1 MNGKI
6 SSYLKNPFTVGAVA
20 ILRMLK
26 QQKSLLTMTFFGIL
40 MLFPAM
46 QVYADEAPAAAA
58 ATKDLFSGGKEVV
71 KSTFGKGSTVVW
83 ILYVL
88 EILAAIF
95 AYVKTKNLAVFGGIA
110 AVIVFVNVVFG
121 LI

>member
-1 MNGKI
+1 MNGKVT
-6 SSYLKNPFTVGAVA
+6 SCLKNPFTVGAVA
-20 ILRMLK
+20 IRKVLK
-26 QQKSLLTMTFFGIL
+26 QQKSLFTLTFFGLL
-40 MLFPAM
+40 MFIPAM
-46 QVYADEAPAAAA
+46 QVYADPP
-58 ATKDLFSGGKEVV
+58 TTGDLFSDGKEVV

-95 AYVKTKNLAVFGGIA
+95 AYVKTKNLSVFGGIA

>member
-6 SSYLKNPFTVGAVA
+6 TSCLKNPFTVGAVA
-20 ILRMLK
+20 IRKVLK

-46 QVYADEAPAAAA
+46 QAFADAPASG
-58 ATKDLFSGGKEVV
+58 DLFVNGKGVIQ
-71 KSTFGKGSTVVW
+71 STFGKGSTVVW

-88 EILAAIF
+88 EILAAVL
-95 AYVKTKNLAVFGGIA
+95 AYVKTKNIAVFGGIA
-110 AVIVFVNVVFG
+110 AVLVFVNVVFG